1 MLGRQELDKLH
12 LQKQSLLLESSL
24 NRLALQAEC
33 RNLRS
38 ATAWVSEVSH
48 ASRGLSP
55 LLLLLTPVAGF
66 LLARGSRQ
74 LDPWLRRLVA
84 AARWIGPL
92 YRLWKGFSASREPQS
107 EAGQRA
113 A

>member
-1 MLGRQELDKLH
+1 MLGRKEIDKLNLH
-12 LQKQSLLLESSL
+12 KQSLLLESSL

-84 AARWIGPL
+84 AVKWIGPL
-92 YRLWKGFSASREPQS
+92 YQLWKSFSASRE
-107 EAGQRA
+107 QRA
-113 A
+113 EPGGPAA

>member
-1 MLGRQELDKLH
+1 MLGRKELAKLE
-12 LQKQSLLLESSL
+12 LQKEALLLESGL
-24 NRLALQAEC
+24 NRLACQADFQ
-33 RNLRS
+33 NLRS
-38 ATAWVSEVSH
+38 ATAWVSEVAQ

-55 LLLLLTPVAGF
+55 LLLVLAPFAGF

-74 LDPWLRRLVA
+74 SDSWLSRIMA

-92 YRLWKGFSASREPQS
+92 YGLWKSFSATREPQAD
-107 EAGQRA
+107 AGETA